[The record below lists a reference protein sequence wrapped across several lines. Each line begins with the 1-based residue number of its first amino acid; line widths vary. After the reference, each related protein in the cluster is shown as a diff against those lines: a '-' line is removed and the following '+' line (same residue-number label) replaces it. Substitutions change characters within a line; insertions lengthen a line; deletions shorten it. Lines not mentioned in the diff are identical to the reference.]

1 MQLIAR
7 YKDIGSEYRRLL
19 DNAQG
24 MSQKRHRTY
33 AGAEAP
39 CITVEGSSNEP
50 RVPTDEAALPSEKVT
65 NTSSDQELR
74 LPVIIENIVPPAA
87 VNSPFT
93 ELENLCF
100 SSDSSEDE
108 EQVMGAERLPEINTH
123 SIPLPAVLQYLRESE
138 AIASRYFSL
147 SAKYKSKRKR
157 HERNPTHPPTLER
170 IIPAGGVEMTST
182 VPSRPSSG
190 KREVVMVTCDFC
202 GKKIQRLS
210 LLESLNGS
218 YTELLPLQKIT
229 SFCCDD
235 YKQFSILVAASMR
248 QMFQKGTHSKVKS
261 IKISSDKKT
270 ATIQKTA
277 EERALA
283 MMIRKRKWEERK
295 AQKLN
300 FLQSTSFHS
309 LTKHTKTIEF
319 SLLSP
324 KILDTGWMVNPDPQN
339 EAVCKKAQRKG
350 HTPKPISSDTELPQ
364 TTKLTPLPN
373 IPPTSPLLAAKGPLK
388 THKYPDGTSFTTILP
403 DRTGQ
408 CYYTSGRIAIL
419 IYMLSQGALGYL
431 VFEDDDGHTLL
442 GTLEEG
448 GRSTCYDPNGTI
460 RLVLTPHHGVILDE
474 HQSIK
479 RKWTWMGGAGNTLF
493 QPISLQLNKSVVLRC
508 CQQDSL
514 VLSFSAANNHTKFF
528 IGREQKTLP
537 GLNVEDREDLK
548 NGDSLSLE
556 DHLQETKAK
565 ISALLGKLQYPQR
578 LQRIHGF
585 KAEK

>member
-19 DNAQG
+19 DNAQDTKG
-24 MSQKRHRTY
+24 DDA

-218 YTELLPLQKIT
+218 YTEIT

-442 GTLEEG
+442 GTASGLGWVE
-448 GRSTCYDPNGTI
+448 
-460 RLVLTPHHGVILDE
+460 
-474 HQSIK
+474 
-479 RKWTWMGGAGNTLF
+479 
-493 QPISLQLNKSVVLRC
+493 
-508 CQQDSL
+508 QDSL

-528 IGREQKTLP
+528 IGREQKQTLP